1 MENTCRCG
9 HNRPPKVTA
18 RRGAQG
24 AFRACQTRFRSR
36 LPGSW
41 CGARLEVASA
51 SRSPRKLRVTTAT
64 QAAHPAVAEGA
75 AVPELYSLT
84 QAVVA
89 TSRAAAPRDDCAVG
103 GDERANGG
111 RVTWTMWPAET
122 SAWRTV
128 VKTSTANG
136 RAPDPAPRA
145 RMLASERASPPLR
158 VCGRKASPGPES
170 SRSDD
175 VVSPAR
181 ASDVARPV
189 VCVGLRSP

>member
-1 MENTCRCG
+1 ML
-9 HNRPPKVTA
+9 PPLA
-18 RRGAQG
+18 PHE
-24 AFRACQTRFRSR
+24 SYESP
-36 LPGSW
+36 LP
-41 CGARLEVASA
+41 A
-51 SRSPRKLRVTTAT
+51 

-89 TSRAAAPRDDCAVG
+89 TSRAAAPRGDCAVG

-111 RVTWTMWPAET
+111 WVTWTMWLAET
-122 SAWRTV
+122 SALRTV

-145 RMLASERASPPLR
+145 RMLASVRMLDSVRASPPLR

-175 VVSPAR
+175 VVFPAR
-181 ASDVARPV
+181 ASDAVRPV
-189 VCVGLRSP
+189 VCVGLRSPECSGRSHWERRGVGRAWTWR